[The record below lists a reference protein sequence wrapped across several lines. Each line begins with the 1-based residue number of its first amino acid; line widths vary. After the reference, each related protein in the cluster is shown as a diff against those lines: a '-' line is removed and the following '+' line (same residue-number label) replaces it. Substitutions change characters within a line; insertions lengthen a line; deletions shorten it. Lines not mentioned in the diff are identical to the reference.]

1 MGQSHTE
8 THNQISY
15 ADQIQ
20 QDLSQTKVLCCVFLT
35 HIVARVHWQSSAIYK
50 LVHNIPTASPLAL

>member
-8 THNQISY
+8 THNPISY

-20 QDLSQTKVLCCVFLT
+20 QDLSQTKVLFVFLT